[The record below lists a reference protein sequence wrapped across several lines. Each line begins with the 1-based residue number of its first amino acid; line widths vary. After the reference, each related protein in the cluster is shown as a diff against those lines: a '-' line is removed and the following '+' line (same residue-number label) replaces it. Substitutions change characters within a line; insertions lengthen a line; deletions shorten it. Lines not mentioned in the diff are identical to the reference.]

1 MTTSAKRHISILR
14 ESPVPAKLM
23 PTTVA
28 PASVRRRILLLL
40 LLGVDRPDDLVLP
53 PVVQAFEVVL
63 PGRVAD
69 VAVAPGLR
77 FQALLVLRPEGVA
90 AADAAAKAKSRAHG
104 FHWPRFFA
112 AALGLSLP

>member
-1 MTTSAKRHISILR
+1 MRTSDISLLLRLIPTGRKQPNLSTKKHISTIFSAFSA
-14 ESPVPAKLM
+14 SPQLM

-28 PASVRRRILLLL
+28 PAAVRRRILLLL

-69 VAVAPGLR
+69 EAVISGLR
-77 FQALLVLRPEGVA
+77 FLRGAYWNV
-90 AADAAAKAKSRAHG
+90 RV
-104 FHWPRFFA
+104 
-112 AALGLSLP
+112 